1 MNQYL
6 EKIASWTSNMR
17 ALKDA
22 PRVMSEN
29 EIREIIK
36 SKAMDV
42 ALLHTNRNDAH
53 AQRELTK
60 LLPEGRGRLSEQL
73 ILSSILKGPRYIPSG
88 GKPGLKTPVI
98 LAGGVDH
105 STPILHEL
113 GHAIDLKDDINNTKT
128 EIAVGAKVLEKTGIP
143 LIVGGAMATSKKLRM
158 AAPLIPWVV
167 KAPTIKGEIDAN
179 IEAYNLIKEH
189 KGEEAAKE
197 YAKQSLR
204 PLGTYLSTPAVSSA
218 AIVALAVAN
227 AKAGK
232 VKGLSSIIKKSSLE
246 KWGKPGVITPRRKY
260 IRKQTTPPKKL
271 SIKYEKIVKNKQLI
285 DESLRPYI
293 SELLRD

>member
-36 SKAMDV
+36 ARAMDV
-42 ALLHTNRNDAH
+42 ALLHTNRDDAR
-53 AQRELTK
+53 AKRDLAK

-73 ILSSILKGPRYIPSG
+73 ILASILKGPRYIPSG

-113 GHAIDLKDDINNTKT
+113 GHAIDLKDDVNNTKT
-128 EIAVGAKVLEKTGIP
+128 EVAVAARTLEKTGIP

-158 AAPLIPWVV
+158 AAPLVPWIA

-179 IEAYNLIKEH
+179 IEAYNLVKGT
-189 KGEEAAKE
+189 KGEEAARE
-197 YAKQSLR
+197 YAKQSLK
-204 PLGTYLSTPAVSSA
+204 PLGTYLSTPAISSA
-218 AIVALAVAN
+218 AIIALAVAN

-232 VKGLSSIIKKSSLE
+232 LKGVTNLVKKSSLE
-246 KWGKPGVITPRRKY
+246 KWGRPRITSAKRKY
-260 IRKQTTPPKKL
+260 VRKQTTPQKKMVV
-271 SIKYEKIVKNKQLI
+271 KYEKIVKNKQLI

-293 SELLRD
+293 SELLSE